1 MTLPVQVAISLE
13 ILLPDPFNP
22 GYLGQQ
28 CTQILNTNYRAGLIS
43 ADYPL
48 DISTSSVKSLANML
62 CQFISF
68 FF

>member
-28 CTQILNTNYRAGLIS
+28 W
-43 ADYPL
+43 P
-48 DISTSSVKSLANML
+48 
-62 CQFISF
+62 
-68 FF
+68 